1 MNIQRLAITLAISA
15 SLLGL
20 SACSPKSGDAGS
32 TEVAYANETADEFI
46 ARVNRELTEAYPEI
60 TSSQWLAST
69 YINGDSERVSAKAN
83 ERYLAMMSKY
93 IAKAKTFPADAKMT
107 PETARAIQLL
117 KIGVTLEL
125 D

>member
-1 MNIQRLAITLAISA
+1 MNIQRLALTLAVSA

-20 SACSPKSGDAGS
+20 SACSPKTGDGGS
-32 TEVAYANETADEFI
+32 MEAAYANETADEFI

-69 YINGDSERVSAKAN
+69 YINSDSERISAKAN
-83 ERYLAMMSKY
+83 ERYLGMLSKY

-107 PETARAIQLL
+107 PETARALHLL
-117 KIGVTLEL
+117 KIGVT
-125 D
+125 